1 MPNRLADQTSPYLL
15 QHADNPVQWHPWD
28 DEALR
33 RARQEDRPIF
43 LSIGYSACH
52 WCHVMA
58 HESFEDARIA
68 RVLNEHFVSIK
79 VDREERPDLDQIYME
94 AVTAMTGRGGWPM
107 SVFLTPGLEP
117 FFGGTYWPPTARGGM
132 PGFDQVL
139 LAVADAW
146 TNRRE
151 ELLQQ
156 AGKLTRFLR
165 QGIEGQPD
173 AAAPGEAG
181 ELDDRPLRAAEAA
194 LAGAFDP
201 HFGGFGSAP
210 KFPHPIDLRLL
221 LRRWDRTRQPRLL
234 EMVTTTLDRMAAGGI
249 YDHLGGGFHRYSV
262 DARWLVPHFEKMLY
276 DNALL
281 AACYLEAWQVTAR
294 PRYAEIVRQTLDYI
308 LRDMTDPQGG
318 FTSTEDADSEG
329 EEGKFY
335 LWTPQQIDAVLGA
348 EAARTFCCVYDVTPG
363 GNFEGRNILNRPKT
377 LLQCAETLGRNPEE
391 LQAELA
397 ASRAKLLVARSR
409 RIRPGRDDKIL
420 VSWNGLMID
429 AMARAGAVLGQPRYV
444 DAAGAAADF
453 LLGHL
458 RGDDGRL
465 LHSWCRGQAR
475 LDAYLDDHAALAG
488 ALLSLYEARF
498 EERWIDEAVRLAD
511 EILARFADP
520 QSGGFFFTADDHQE
534 LIARKKDVADSAT
547 PSSGGLA
554 TEVLLR
560 LGKLC
565 GRGDYLEAAD
575 RAIQAAAPLLDRMP
589 HGLGQ
594 MLLALDMRLGPAP
607 EIVILGSGDASV
619 DGQMLDD
626 LRRRYV
632 PNKVVVCRP
641 ARAGNDRPSPA
652 LAGIF
657 EGKGPLAPGPTA
669 YACENFTC
677 SAPVSGPEAV
687 LSLWNKLTENGA

>member
-1 MPNRLADQTSPYLL
+1 MPNRLANETSPYLL
-15 QHADNPVQWHPWD
+15 QHAENPVQWHPWD
-28 DEALR
+28 DEAVELA
-33 RARQEDRPIF
+33 RAQDRPIF

-68 RVLNEHFVSIK
+68 RLLNEHFVSVK

-94 AVTAMTGRGGWPM
+94 AVMAITGRGGWPM

-117 FFGGTYWPPTARGGM
+117 FFGGTYWPSTARGGM

-139 LAVADAW
+139 SAVADAW
-146 TNRRE
+146 KNRRG

-156 AGKLTRFLR
+156 ADKLTDFLR
-165 QGIEGQPD
+165 KGSEGQPD
-173 AAAPGEAG
+173 TATPG
-181 ELDDRPLRAAEAA
+181 ELDDRPLRGAETA
-194 LAGAFDP
+194 LAGTFDP
-201 HFGGFGSAP
+201 TYGGFGAAP
-210 KFPHPIDLRLL
+210 KFPHPVDLRLL
-221 LRRWDRTRQPRLL
+221 LRRWGRTRKPHLL

-262 DARWLVPHFEKMLY
+262 DAGWLVPHFEKMLY

-281 AACYLEAWQVTAR
+281 AVCYLEAWQVTGR
-294 PRYAEIVRQTLDYI
+294 PDYAAVVRQTLDYV

-318 FTSTEDADSEG
+318 FTSAEDADSEG

-335 LWTPQQIDAVLGA
+335 VWTPGEIEAVLGQDRA
-348 EAARTFCCVYDVTPG
+348 KAFCYVYDVTPQ

-377 LLQCAETLGRNPEE
+377 IDRCAGLLGRDPEGLGEE
-391 LQAELA
+391 LAGSRARLLA
-397 ASRAKLLVARSR
+397 ARAQRV
-409 RIRPGRDDKIL
+409 RPGRDDKVL
-420 VSWNGLMID
+420 ASWNGLMIE
-429 AMARAGAVLGQPRYV
+429 ALARAGAVLGEPRYV

-453 LLGHL
+453 LLGRL
-458 RGDDGRL
+458 RRDDGRL
-465 LHSWCRGQAR
+465 LHCWCRGRAR

-488 ALLSLYEARF
+488 ALVSLYEARF

-511 EILARFADP
+511 QILARFADP
-520 QSGGFFFTADDHQE
+520 RSGGFFFTADDQQAP
-534 LIARKKDVADSAT
+534 IARKKDVADSST

-575 RAIQAAAPLLDRMP
+575 RSLQAAAPLMEKMP

-594 MLLALDMRLGPAP
+594 MLLALDVRLGPTP
-607 EIVILGSGDASV
+607 EIVVLGSGDKEV
-619 DGQMLDD
+619 DREVLDD
-626 LRRRYV
+626 LRRRYL
-632 PNKVVVCRP
+632 PNQVVAHRS
-641 ARAGNDRPSPA
+641 AHDSNGHRSDA
-652 LAGIF
+652 LSGIF
-657 EGKGPLAPGPTA
+657 RGKTPTGPGPTV
-669 YACENFTC
+669 YVCKSFTC
-677 SAPVSGPEAV
+677 SAPVSGREAA
-687 LSLWNKLTENGA
+687 LSAWAGLGPPTE